1 MTVMRRIRGFFRPG
15 DENVMPDL
23 YPDASVEST
32 IGSTTGFDVL
42 ESLKHFEKMHHLD
55 PNLPLD
61 ELIEVEAALNTSN
74 AEKGV
79 EIEQVLV
86 EDNSPYPEVSHDR
99 RGRARGPGIHFQM
112 Q

>member
-1 MTVMRRIRGFFRPG
+1 MLRRIRGAMRRRNT
-15 DENVMPDL
+15 DDDNELPDL
-23 YPDASVEST
+23 YADMSVEST
-32 IGSTTGFDVL
+32 IGSTTGIEAL

-61 ELIEVEAALNTSN
+61 ELNQVEAALNASN

-86 EDNSPYPEVSHDR
+86 EDNSPYPEVSGH
-99 RGRARGPGIHFQM
+99 ATISQ
-112 Q
+112 